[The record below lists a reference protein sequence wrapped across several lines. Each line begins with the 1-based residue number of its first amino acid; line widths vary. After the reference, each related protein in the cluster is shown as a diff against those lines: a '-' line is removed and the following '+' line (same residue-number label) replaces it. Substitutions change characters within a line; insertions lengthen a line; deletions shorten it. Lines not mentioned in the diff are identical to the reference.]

1 LLLEPAVS
9 IPSAR
14 PAARQERATSRQERI
29 LDAALDVFAERGY
42 QQATVDDIAGVA
54 RTSKGGIY
62 FHFPGKDAI
71 FLALLDR
78 SANLLLARVG
88 ERIGDEPDP
97 IARVDAALSALVRTF
112 GSHRALARLFLVE
125 ARGAGP
131 KFHTRLAE
139 VQARFVA
146 FLRQQ
151 LDAAVSQGLIQP
163 LDTDVASQAWFG
175 ALNQVVTTWA
185 LAVRPR
191 PLDETYPHLRAL
203 LLRSI
208 GLLESAAVP
217 SQSPTRSSS
226 DRPAQGVPPSSLE
239 ARP

>member
-1 LLLEPAVS
+1 LVVEPAVPL
-9 IPSAR
+9 PSER
-14 PAARQERATSRQERI
+14 PPTRQLRATTRQERI
-29 LDAALDVFAERGY
+29 LDAALDVFAEHGY
-42 QQATVDDIAGVA
+42 QQATVDDIASSA

-88 ERIGDEPDP
+88 ERIDAEPDP
-97 IARVDAALSALVRTF
+97 IARVDAALLALVRTF
-112 GSHRALARLFLVE
+112 GSHRSLARLFLVE

-131 KFHTRLAE
+131 KFHVRLAD
-139 VQARFVA
+139 VQARFVE

-163 LDTDVASQAWFG
+163 VDTDVASQAWFG

-185 LAVRPR
+185 LADRPR

-208 GLLESAAVP
+208 GLP
-217 SQSPTRSSS
+217 
-226 DRPAQGVPPSSLE
+226 DR
-239 ARP
+239 

>member
-1 LLLEPAVS
+1 VP
-9 IPSAR
+9 
-14 PAARQERATSRQERI
+14 ARQERAITRQERI
-29 LDAALDVFAERGY
+29 LDAALDVFAEQGY
-42 QQATVDDIAGVA
+42 QQATVDEIASMA

-78 SANLLLARVG
+78 SASLLLSRVG
-88 ERIGDEPDP
+88 ERVAAKSDP
-97 IARVDAALSALVRTF
+97 IQKVDAALLALVQTF

-131 KFHTRLAE
+131 RFHARMAD

-146 FLRQQ
+146 FLKLQ
-151 LDAAVSQGLIQP
+151 LDEAVSQGLVP
-163 LDTDVASQAWFG
+163 PFDTEVASQAWFG
-175 ALNQVVTTWA
+175 ALNQVVTSWA
-185 LAVRPR
+185 LAERPR

-208 GLLESAAVP
+208 GLLASE
-217 SQSPTRSSS
+217 
-226 DRPAQGVPPSSLE
+226 
-239 ARP
+239 